1 MMLAPG
7 CPCSRLISL
16 HQDMV
21 CSFFVQYD
29 VNYLSVQRFM
39 VKSLF
44 MIDAFEWKIIQV
56 LR

>member
-1 MMLAPG
+1 
-7 CPCSRLISL
+7 
-16 HQDMV
+16 MV